1 MGGRNYGEWTV
12 MVGRS
17 TLGVG
22 KINEPEQELG
32 SLTFL
37 LPLSIWLLKKP
48 YQSKSETQ
56 SRWLKS
62 SYGAGQPGRQG
73 LTRCLSLSRR
83 NELC

>member
-12 MVGRS
+12 MAGRS

-22 KINEPEQELG
+22 RINEAEQKVG

-37 LPLSIWLLKKP
+37 LPLSIWLLKK

-56 SRWLKS
+56 SLWLKS
-62 SYGAGQPGRQG
+62 SYGEGQPGRQG
-73 LTRCLSLSRR
+73 LTRCLSLLRR

>member
-12 MVGRS
+12 MAGRS

-22 KINEPEQELG
+22 KINEPKQKLG

-37 LPLSIWLLKKP
+37 LPLSIWLLKK

-56 SRWLKS
+56 SLWLKS
-62 SYGAGQPGRQG
+62 SYGRAARSPGIDPVP
-73 LTRCLSLSRR
+73 LAVAAK
-83 NELC
+83 